1 MKQIIFS
8 LLLLSLGACSKEQ
21 EQEVIQCGEDMMPPS
36 AEFIKEWEQKQQGK
50 ASKPVPQPRQ
60 NVRSQPV
67 EKKKAP
73 QPPTP
78 RVAATPQTVSPSPN
92 PPTQIQLS
100 DMFAPL
106 SGRSVVWSYNPN
118 KYIPRTVI
126 GCPQNRIDS
135 FCMGRDYRVIQK
147 VFGEPNH
154 ATHDRWTFN
163 GLKVK
168 YLAGGGRHSVVHI
181 GFLNGKVCRVTTDL

>member
-8 LLLLSLGACSKEQ
+8 LLLLSLVACSKEQ

-50 ASKPVPQPRQ
+50 ASKPMPQPRQ

-67 EKKKAP
+67 KKKKAP
-73 QPPTP
+73 QPPAL
-78 RVAATPQTVSPSPN
+78 RAAATPQTVSPSPN

-100 DMFAPL
+100 DMFTPL

-118 KYIPRTVI
+118 KYIPRIVI
-126 GCPQNRIDS
+126 GCPPNRIDS
-135 FCMGRDYRVIQK
+135 FCMGRDYRVIRK

-154 ATHDRWTFN
+154 ATHDTWTFN

-181 GFLNGKVCRVTTDL
+181 GFLNGKVCRVTTEL

>member
-1 MKQIIFS
+1 MSPFEDFPVKWEY
-8 LLLLSLGACSKEQ
+8 EQ
-21 EQEVIQCGEDMMPPS
+21 QAKIPKTALETRRKVH
-36 AEFIKEWEQKQQGK
+36 
-50 ASKPVPQPRQ
+50 
-60 NVRSQPV
+60 SQPV
-67 EKKKAP
+67 AKTK
-73 QPPTP
+73 PPKLVRPATSTRP
-78 RVAATPQTVSPSPN
+78 VSNSRLNIPENPATLFVA
-92 PPTQIQLS
+92 
-100 DMFAPL
+100 L
-106 SGRSVVWSYNPN
+106 SGRHVTWSYNPN

-154 ATHDRWTFN
+154 ATHDTWIFN

>member
-1 MKQIIFS
+1 M
-8 LLLLSLGACSKEQ
+8 LLMSACSKDEA
-21 EQEVIQCGEDMMPPS
+21 EVNTAHTCDGCSGGSSQMP
-36 AEFIKEWEQKQQGK
+36 AFDKNFLKQWEQKQGGK
-50 ASKPVPQPRQ
+50 ASKPAPQTKQ

-100 DMFAPL
+100 DMFAQL
-106 SGRSVVWSYNPN
+106 SGRSVVWSINPN
-118 KYIPRTVI
+118 KYIPRNVI
-126 GCPQNRIDS
+126 GCPPNRIDS
-135 FCMGRDYRVIQK
+135 FCMGRDYRVIRK

-154 ATHDRWTFN
+154 ATHDTWTFN

-181 GFLNGKVCRVTTDL
+181 GFLNGKVCRVTTEL